1 MKVLQGAEICI
12 FPGKRYF
19 EFYSYRNYE
28 EEAI

>member
-19 EFYSYRNYE
+19 EFYSYRNCE